1 MPWGGTARAMAR
13 RRLSLGVYV
22 RRRWRALGA
31 IAVLLLGALLVV
43 GVTDRG
49 HDPLWEARARELLAA
64 SLAPDGSAA
73 YALLGA
79 NSTPTGIAAYDGAD
93 GRLRWTGDLD
103 ATRAILAAG
112 SDGVVVAKDFPGALL
127 TSYAADGAVRWQVP
141 VEGNP
146 VSLAVEGPRTALAL
160 NAPTNPVL
168 LYDGPQLVATLRNPS
183 PLRAMDMQAGIVA
196 AGGIHGQV
204 LVWDANGTPIAN
216 VTLPMSIRS
225 LRLSDDG
232 TTLLVGGARP
242 EAVEGRGMLALLDTS
257 GEPGVRW
264 QTETFGPPV
273 GLVDLD
279 AHGLV
284 ALAVEDAPP
293 TTTVHAYDAAT
304 GATRWTTRVE
314 GSVSRDDAGS
324 FGGAAL
330 TPRGHLAILATLRG
344 EVAAY
349 DTRDGSVVWTYRTA
363 GSAAVH
369 VADDAPD
376 RVLVSA
382 RMLENRPVDTLLLFS
397 ADEEPVWQRAGLL
410 AIALSLAAVAA
421 FALVLGVGFWR
432 ARRTY

>member
-1 MPWGGTARAMAR
+1 MAR
-13 RRLSLGVYV
+13 RRLSLGEYV

-31 IAVLLLGALLVV
+31 IAVLLLGALLVL

-49 HDPLWEARARELLAA
+49 HDPLWQARADGLDAPA
-64 SLAPDGSAA
+64 MAPDGRAV
-73 YALLGA
+73 YALLR
-79 NSTPTGIAAYDGAD
+79 TGENVTGVAAYDGDD
-93 GRLRWTGDLD
+93 GRLRWTGDLN
-103 ATRAILAAG
+103 ATRALLAAG
-112 SDGVVVAKDFPGALL
+112 PSGALVAKDFPGALL
-127 TSYAADGAVRWQVP
+127 TSYNADGAILWQVP

-146 VSLAVEGPRTALAL
+146 IALAVDGDFAALAL

-168 LYDGPQLVATLRNPS
+168 VYEGPRLVATLRNPS
-183 PLRAMDMQAGIVA
+183 PLRAMDMQDGLVA

-204 LVWDANGTPIAN
+204 LVWQANGTQTAN

-242 EAVEGRGMLALLDTS
+242 EAVEQRGMLALLDTS
-257 GEPGVRW
+257 GEVEIRW
-264 QTETFGPPV
+264 QTETTGPPV

-304 GATRWTTRVE
+304 GATRWAARID

-324 FGGAAL
+324 SGGAAL
-330 TPRGHLAILATLRG
+330 SPNGDIAVVSTLRG
-344 EVAAY
+344 EVVAY
-349 DTRDGSVVWTYRTA
+349 DATDGSVAWTYRAA
-363 GSAAVH
+363 GATSIAF
-369 VADDAPD
+369 ADGSPD
-376 RVLVSA
+376 RVLVGA
-382 RMLENRPVDTLLLFS
+382 RMIENRPADTLLLFS
-397 ADEEPVWQRAGLL
+397 ADDEPLWQRAGLV
-410 AIALSLAAVAA
+410 AIALSLLAAAA

-432 ARRTY
+432 ARRSY